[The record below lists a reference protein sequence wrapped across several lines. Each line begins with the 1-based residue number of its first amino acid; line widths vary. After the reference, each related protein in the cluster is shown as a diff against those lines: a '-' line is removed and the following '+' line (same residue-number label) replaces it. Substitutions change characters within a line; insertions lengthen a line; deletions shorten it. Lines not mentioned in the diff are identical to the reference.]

1 MASEEAKRLL
11 GELWSPL
18 QWRLVP
24 EAHRDSV
31 LTCIQAAL
39 DAAFD
44 RGKLVAT
51 GTTLHDHSLCPICEE
66 LKQTAEQRGREQHH
80 LRFGPCPMCIELRNK
95 PFCEACQS
103 TTFGPCPDCAALVE
117 KGRHDADCAF
127 DMERLRIMDAAK
139 AEGRE
144 EVRVE
149 AQAEIAIRLARQQGH
164 PAEAIWRSASELP
177 CLQPPKPAVL
187 PTPEWL
193 EKMFKPGEL
202 DHPLGRLDM
211 MTPREWIAKH
221 APQEGSCDRPHQTER
236 R

>member
-103 TTFGPCPDCAALVE
+103 TTFGPCPDCDALVE
-117 KGRHDADCAF
+117 KGRREVSGSVLWD
-127 DMERLRIMDAAK
+127 RAK

-144 EVRVE
+144 EMRVDIIGE
-149 AQAEIAIRLARQQGH
+149 SGEHRIPNLDADGVFCYDK
-164 PAEAIWRSASELP
+164 PVSDWRS
-177 CLQPPKPAVL
+177 LQPKPAV
-187 PTPEWL
+187 PDWAEQAAYVVEQAVKQGKTTAVIAYQIMAHVP
-193 EKMFKPGEL
+193 KP
-202 DHPLGRLDM
+202 PKVN
-211 MTPREWIAKH
+211 A
-221 APQEGSCDRPHQTER
+221 ER
-236 R
+236 RSWRRL